1 MKGIILAGGRG
12 TRLYPA
18 TLAVSKQLLPVYDKP
33 MVYYPLSTL
42 MLAGIREILLIS
54 TPDDL
59 PAYRR
64 LLGDGDRWGLKL
76 SYAVQDAPRGLA
88 DAYVLGA
95 DFVAGGDSALI
106 LGDNIFFGDGLP
118 AMLAAAAARNRGATI
133 FAYRVNDPGRYGV
146 VELDRTQRPV
156 GLAEKP
162 AQPRSNWAV
171 TGLYFYDRR
180 VVEIAAAVK
189 PSARGEVEIT
199 DVNRAYLDMGALDV
213 ELMGRGFAWLDTG
226 TVDSLSEAGDFVRA
240 LQKRQGFMI
249 ACPEEIAFLK
259 GFIDRAQLQ
268 ALARAVG
275 ASDYGRYLAAIAERT
290 D

>member
-1 MKGIILAGGRG
+1 
-12 TRLYPA
+12 
-18 TLAVSKQLLPVYDKP
+18 
-33 MVYYPLSTL
+33 

-76 SYAVQDAPRGLA
+76 SYAVQDVPRGLA